1 MSISLELHLAPKSL
15 SAQIDPRAVV
25 APDAWIGANC
35 IIHPFVVIAPGV
47 RIADDV
53 EIFPGAYIGKPP
65 RAAGQLSRK
74 PAYDLFVEIGAGSVI
89 GPHAV
94 IYYDVKIG
102 RNTLIGDGASIREQC
117 RIGDDCIISRCVTM
131 NYNVRVGART
141 KIMDNTH
148 ITGNTVIGED
158 CFISLCVGTTND
170 NAIGKL
176 PYDAARVRGPIIED
190 GAAIGAGATI
200 LPAIR
205 IGKGAVVGAGAV
217 VSRDVLPDTVVKGV
231 PARA

>member
-1 MSISLELHLAPKSL
+1 
-15 SAQIDPRAVV
+15 
-25 APDAWIGANC
+25 
-35 IIHPFVVIAPGV
+35 
-47 RIADDV
+47 
-53 EIFPGAYIGKPP
+53 
-65 RAAGQLSRK
+65 
-74 PAYDLFVEIGAGSVI
+74 
-89 GPHAV
+89 
-94 IYYDVKIG
+94 VKIG